1 MPSKMEAPPNEARAK
16 REKKQL
22 YEFSFGW
29 STNRERTERNPHY
42 DRRSSRQ
49 KESEN
54 HVYENL

>member
-1 MPSKMEAPPNEARAK
+1 MEAPPNEARAK